1 MAFIIKD
8 TGTDFE
14 PAPEGL
20 QHCVCVDVAD
30 LGMKDTQWGAKHK
43 LRLVWELDQ
52 KMKDGRPYIVSAQ
65 FTVSLHP
72 KSGLRKTLESWRGKK
87 FTEQELA
94 GFDLENLLGANAQV
108 QVIHNTAED
117 GRVWANVATIV
128 RDS

>member
-108 QVIHNTAED
+108 Q
-117 GRVWANVATIV
+117 
-128 RDS
+128 